1 MVCMDAFVSLVEV
14 VGETIACRDAI
25 VSPAESGE
33 TSVCMDAIVSLT
45 EAAGEMIACVHA
57 FVSGGGVGAEEA
69 VDLAAGRAVVDELWG
84 SENFFKLVLYSVAG
98 VRYIISR
105 AETRTL
111 NGRLAQ
117 RESASLTRK
126 RSQVQIL

>member
-1 MVCMDAFVSLVEV
+1 MRARFRF
-14 VGETIACRDAI
+14 GRGT
-25 VSPAESGE
+25 
-33 TSVCMDAIVSLT
+33 
-45 EAAGEMIACVHA
+45 
-57 FVSGGGVGAEEA
+57 GAEGVADFA
-69 VDLAAGRAVVDELWG
+69 VKRGIVGELWG
-84 SENFFKLVLYSVAG
+84 SENFFKLVLYSIAG

-117 RESASLTRK
+117 GESASLTRK

>member
-1 MVCMDAFVSLVEV
+1 MRARFCF
-14 VGETIACRDAI
+14 GRGT
-25 VSPAESGE
+25 
-33 TSVCMDAIVSLT
+33 
-45 EAAGEMIACVHA
+45 
-57 FVSGGGVGAEEA
+57 GAEGVA
-69 VDLAAGRAVVDELWG
+69 DFAAKRGIVGELWG
-84 SENFFKLVLYSVAG
+84 SENFFKLVLYSIAG

-117 RESASLTRK
+117 GESASLTRK